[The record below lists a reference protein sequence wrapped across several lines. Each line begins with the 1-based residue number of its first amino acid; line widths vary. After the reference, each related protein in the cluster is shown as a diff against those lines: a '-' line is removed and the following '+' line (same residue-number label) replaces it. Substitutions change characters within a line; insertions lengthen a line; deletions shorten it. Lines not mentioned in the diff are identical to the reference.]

1 MIEKMQNSSNF
12 KAYYFIKSLG
22 PKEVDEFTRGK
33 RIKNLNTPKKEEE
46 EI

>member
-1 MIEKMQNSSNF
+1 MIKIIQNLSNF
-12 KAYYFIKSLG
+12 KTYYFISLG

>member
-1 MIEKMQNSSNF
+1 MIKKSQKLSPF
-12 KAYYFIKSLG
+12 KTYYIISLG
-22 PKEVDEFTRGK
+22 PKEVEEFTRGK